1 MALKEVTKAPTRAQ
15 INELKRE
22 YKSLCKKYDDKKY
35 QFRSSLNAND
45 FNSLSIEAFLE
56 LKELHIRT
64 KKLYWKIHE
73 LEHPEDHATREAYKF
88 LDTMTEDGK
97 IDWLVS
103 HHLSTIDLIDEI
115 KKNPNFIT
123 EVTA

>member
-22 YKSLCKKYDDKKY
+22 YKALCKKYDDAKY

-56 LKELHIRT
+56 LKEMHILT
-64 KKLYWKIHE
+64 KKLYWRIYR
-73 LEHPEDHATREAYKF
+73 LENPDDHATVEAYQF
-88 LDTMTEDGK
+88 LDSMTEQGK

-115 KKNPNFIT
+115 RKNPNFIA